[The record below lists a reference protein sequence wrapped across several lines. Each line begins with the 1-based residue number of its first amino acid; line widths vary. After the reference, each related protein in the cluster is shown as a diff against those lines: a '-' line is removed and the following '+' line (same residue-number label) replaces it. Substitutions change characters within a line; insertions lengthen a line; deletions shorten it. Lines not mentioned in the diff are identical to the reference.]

1 MECEALYLNEA
12 VDEYT
17 IFALT
22 DFERKKFQNVA
33 NMGISA
39 FDLVRATSFFLRM
52 VGRGTLC
59 LKNSEIDGSDLQRII
74 SGRMTAAKAIAQ
86 VTANEAAAAWMSA
99 TKATAQVDTVKSS
112 NVRAVDET
120 IARVAAA
127 NKSADV
133 RVTTEAAAER
143 TVDKTISSG
152 S

>member
-1 MECEALYLNEA
+1 MECEALYLTEA

-17 IFALT
+17 MFALT

-59 LKNSEIDGSDLQRII
+59 LKNSEIGGSESQIKI
-74 SGRMTAAKAIAQ
+74 SGRMTAAEKAA
-86 VTANEAAAAWMSA
+86 
-99 TKATAQVDTVKSS
+99 VKSHMT
-112 NVRAVDET
+112 AHKT
-120 IARVAAA
+120 Q
-127 NKSADV
+127 
-133 RVTTEAAAER
+133 AAEAIIISPQVLPSLAVR
-143 TVDKTISSG
+143 LWTVEKSTWG